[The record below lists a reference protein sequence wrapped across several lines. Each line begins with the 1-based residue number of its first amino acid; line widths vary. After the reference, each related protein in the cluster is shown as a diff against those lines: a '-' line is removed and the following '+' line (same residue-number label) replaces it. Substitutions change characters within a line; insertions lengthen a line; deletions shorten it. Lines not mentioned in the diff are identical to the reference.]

1 MITLPEP
8 ARMPAE
14 TFTGSNLAGDDERI
28 FAMQL
33 TPQGE
38 QAMAALERA
47 TAEISRVLAETY
59 KPLGY
64 QPTPAQWHEHVTL
77 MAAAR
82 KCQARADELALQWRA
97 EFDNARRFFRDA
109 ELALQERIE
118 GDPPAPAGEDRVV
131 ELRDLPAALAEGNG
145 HASADNAAAGADVGT
160 APQVASN
167 AAGGEERSPAANG
180 EHSVPFDLQEKY
192 DSIEQVPWH
201 PDDEAV
207 TQLVLE
213 RSVARVKIYA
223 SSPGQQHPKRPEID
237 DPYRLADG
245 TYWAVIG
252 ARNFNKEGR
261 ACVAYFFNQVINL
274 EEQPSGKRYRNFD
287 ELPLSETAA
296 PENVPMQGLIVT
308 GTSGD
313 EWMLEPAWRFQVHV
327 LGEALP
333 ADGGDDD
340 QEGCDPAA
348 GKLDALSASVAAGD
362 RLDPASDEYRIPDKP
377 KGQSLSWFQWRHLV
391 SSALGTEARKRKDCP
406 QLPGIDE
413 LKPVGL
419 LLDLYQDGLK
429 PAAAAM
435 EYLDALGD
443 GERTSLAPAERGTSG
458 LIDWKD
464 WSDQRRNTATRLG
477 PQSKPLLADPQVND
491 SGVFTEGVQRYTIGA
506 AGKDNDLEILVAQS
520 KVDGL
525 YRAASSV
532 DVGSHGSSG
541 PVSVRNTGFETLQY
555 AVRTEAQAML
565 RTLERG
571 EKNEHVQAQKNRY
584 KQAIAAV
591 KRFLETSPHAQVRSD
606 AAQPA
611 AAAPAAKSEDRSTAP
626 AAAGDTPCD
635 RCGKMID
642 VKPIQ
647 QRVAGTA
654 SRYEEKVDHW
664 CYACR
669 LSQNGSYRAAKGQGA
684 KPAAAKAHAPAKP
697 AGGAKLRGENGYELG
712 LVPMKLFAS
721 YYKDALMEFQYAPL
735 KVKPFEL
742 QGEKYITIDGER
754 EDEGVAT
761 IVPLYTEDEFAGR
774 FGSKYARTY
783 FQPLGARDGFAGV
796 RVAVGKQVMVCA
808 PKGEQ
813 RRICFA
819 DDGGSAAVKKGGKK
833 R

>member
-1 MITLPEP
+1 
-8 ARMPAE
+8 
-14 TFTGSNLAGDDERI
+14 
-28 FAMQL
+28 
-33 TPQGE
+33 
-38 QAMAALERA
+38 
-47 TAEISRVLAETY
+47 
-59 KPLGY
+59 
-64 QPTPAQWHEHVTL
+64 
-77 MAAAR
+77 
-82 KCQARADELALQWRA
+82 
-97 EFDNARRFFRDA
+97 
-109 ELALQERIE
+109 
-118 GDPPAPAGEDRVV
+118 
-131 ELRDLPAALAEGNG
+131 
-145 HASADNAAAGADVGT
+145 
-160 APQVASN
+160 
-167 AAGGEERSPAANG
+167 
-180 EHSVPFDLQEKY
+180 
-192 DSIEQVPWH
+192 
-201 PDDEAV
+201 
-207 TQLVLE
+207 
-213 RSVARVKIYA
+213 
-223 SSPGQQHPKRPEID
+223 
-237 DPYRLADG
+237 
-245 TYWAVIG
+245 VIG

-313 EWMLEPAWRFQVHV
+313 EWMLEPAWRFQVRV

-333 ADGGDDD
+333 ADGGDED

-362 RLDPASDEYRIPDKP
+362 RLDPASEEEEIPAKP
-377 KGQSLSWFQWRHLV
+377 KGQSLSWFQWQHLV

-406 QLPGIDE
+406 QPPGIDD

-419 LLDLYQDGLK
+419 LLELYEEGLK
-429 PAAAAM
+429 PGAAAT

-443 GERTSLAPAERGTSG
+443 GECTSLAPAERGASG

-491 SGVFTEGVQRYTIGA
+491 SGVFTAGVQRYTIGA
-506 AGKDNDLEILVAQS
+506 AGKDNDLEIRVAQS

-541 PVSVRNTGFETLQY
+541 PVSVTDTGFETFQY
-555 AVRTEAQAML
+555 AVRTEAQAIL
-565 RTLERG
+565 RDLERN
-571 EKNEHVQAQKNRY
+571 KKTAPVQAQKKRY
-584 KQAIAAV
+584 AQAIAAV
-591 KRFLETSPHAQVRSD
+591 KRFLETSPHAQVRIGAS
-606 AAQPA
+606 QPA
-611 AAAPAAKSEDRSTAP
+611 PAAPAANSEGRSTA
-626 AAAGDTPCD
+626 AAETGARKQKSADRVPSDVTCD
-635 RCGKMID
+635 RCSSTID

-684 KPAAAKAHAPAKP
+684 KPAAAKAPKETS
-697 AGGAKLRGENGYELG
+697 AKLRGENGYELG
-712 LVPMKLFAS
+712 LTPMKLFAA
-721 YYKDALMEFQYAPL
+721 YYPGELQAFRNQPL
-735 KVKPFEL
+735 KVTTIEL
-742 QGEKYITIDGER
+742 DGKKYITIGGDPLAVADR
-754 EDEGVAT
+754 TAT
-761 IVPLYTEDEFAGR
+761 ILPLYAEDHFEAK
-774 FGSKYARTY
+774 FGTKHLHRYYTSSSSKE
-783 FQPLGARDGFAGV
+783 GFVGV

-813 RRICFA
+813 RRICFP